1 MKTVVKE
8 VAKAFG
14 VKEAQLMGNQR
25 WYPLAFARH
34 VAMVLCLESHP
45 FASSIVVARYFRRHR
60 SMCAHAV
67 RKVNAACETN
77 PKIRRVVD
85 NLREKLC
92 RRLDKRCRVA

>member
-1 MKTVVKE
+1 MKRVIQE

-14 VKEAQLMGNQR
+14 VNEAQLMGNQR
-25 WYPLAFARH
+25 LYPLPLARH

-45 FASSIVVARYFRRHR
+45 FASSIVVARHFGRHR

-77 PKIRRVVD
+77 PKVRKVVD

-92 RRLDKRCRVA
+92 RRLDKRSRVA